1 MKKYLLGFALV
12 LALIACG
19 QKGAEPKHNDQ
30 DVEESNKARKDDS
43 KKESPLVTEDTVKL
57 QWSYLITMKFSSAK
71 KKMKTINMN

>member
-57 QWSYLITMKFSSAK
+57 FNNNEIFISKE
-71 KKMKTINMN
+71 KMKTINMN